1 MVPLWFTLSALCFVG
16 AAVLLYVDIDRRRGR
31 GRRRKSWARS
41 HGFDYE
47 QESTEILKRWKRG
60 VMSTVGSNIPAR
72 NVVLGQ
78 IRGEAVFIFDLEEV
92 ATVIA
97 LHRKVG
103 TNVVVD
109 VRLKGLKEPRENDI
123 WLLGAIGPRMVY
135 STNLD
140 AARRACDRRMV
151 TFAHTAPDCAEIM
164 WNEQNWTLVSMPIGS
179 TRAQW
184 DEGLR
189 TVRQFNDL
197 LRVLPP
203 VPQSTATA
211 GAPQASTR
219 RKAAPSRPLAPAGRS
234 EATPGHGEPIHPRKR
249 IHDPRRNPAACASR
263 ARTPPADR
271 PQRPSGVTSP
281 TLSQS
286 RTGAQYTDAVPR
298 RVALITGPTSGIGE
312 GFARRYAADGY
323 DVVLVSRDA
332 DRLKALAAE
341 LSNEGGCNVEVLPAD
356 LADAA
361 GRDTV
366 AERLASGVD
375 VLVNNAGFGT
385 SGEFWTADPAMLQRQ
400 LDVNVTAVMQLT
412 RAALPAMIDKGA
424 GTVINVS
431 SVAGLLSGRGSTYSA
446 SKAYVVSFTE
456 GLAVGLR
463 GTGVGIHVVCPGY
476 VHTEFHDRAGI
487 DMTSLPSFMWLEV
500 DDVVRETL
508 AEVSRGNVLII
519 PGLQYKALTTVS
531 RMVPRTLSR
540 AATSVFGRGRGRT

>member
-31 GRRRKSWARS
+31 GRRRRSWARS

-47 QESTEILKRWKRG
+47 QESTEVLKRWKRG

-203 VPQSTATA
+203 VPQPTS
-211 GAPQASTR
+211 APQSAGRHKAS
-219 RKAAPSRPLAPAGRS
+219 PSRPLAPAGRAES
-234 EATPGHGEPIHPRKR
+234 PPRRPEALPREGGAAPRGAAASPPPPWPEATHRAPAEPVRRENGGDGLVRRQPPG
-249 IHDPRRNPAACASR
+249 RNGYQA
-263 ARTPPADR
+263 THY
-271 PQRPSGVTSP
+271 QR
-281 TLSQS
+281 
-286 RTGAQYTDAVPR
+286 
-298 RVALITGPTSGIGE
+298 
-312 GFARRYAADGY
+312 
-323 DVVLVSRDA
+323 
-332 DRLKALAAE
+332 
-341 LSNEGGCNVEVLPAD
+341 
-356 LADAA
+356 
-361 GRDTV
+361 
-366 AERLASGVD
+366 
-375 VLVNNAGFGT
+375 
-385 SGEFWTADPAMLQRQ
+385 
-400 LDVNVTAVMQLT
+400 
-412 RAALPAMIDKGA
+412 
-424 GTVINVS
+424 
-431 SVAGLLSGRGSTYSA
+431 
-446 SKAYVVSFTE
+446 
-456 GLAVGLR
+456 
-463 GTGVGIHVVCPGY
+463 
-476 VHTEFHDRAGI
+476 
-487 DMTSLPSFMWLEV
+487 
-500 DDVVRETL
+500 
-508 AEVSRGNVLII
+508 
-519 PGLQYKALTTVS
+519 
-531 RMVPRTLSR
+531 
-540 AATSVFGRGRGRT
+540 

>member
-1 MVPLWFTLSALCFVG
+1 MVPLWFTLSALCFVS

-47 QESTEILKRWKRG
+47 QESTELLKRWKRG
-60 VMSTVGSNIPAR
+60 VMSTVGDIPAH

-164 WNEQNWTLVSMPIGS
+164 WNEQNWTLVSMPIAS

-203 VPQSTATA
+203 VPQQDA
-211 GAPQASTR
+211 APQPSGR
-219 RKAAPSRPLAPAGRS
+219 RNAAPSRPLAPAGRTES
-234 EATPGHGEPIHPRKR
+234 P
-249 IHDPRRNPAACASR
+249 PRRP
-263 ARTPPADR
+263 
-271 PQRPSGVTSP
+271 
-281 TLSQS
+281 
-286 RTGAQYTDAVPR
+286 DAVPH
-298 RVALITGPTSGIGE
+298 
-312 GFARRYAADGY
+312 
-323 DVVLVSRDA
+323 
-332 DRLKALAAE
+332 
-341 LSNEGGCNVEVLPAD
+341 EGGGAPPASGG
-356 LADAA
+356 APSARPEPIRRGSAEPVRRENGGGPVRRPPA
-361 GRDTV
+361 GRNGHQATHY
-366 AERLASGVD
+366 
-375 VLVNNAGFGT
+375 
-385 SGEFWTADPAMLQRQ
+385 QR
-400 LDVNVTAVMQLT
+400 
-412 RAALPAMIDKGA
+412 
-424 GTVINVS
+424 
-431 SVAGLLSGRGSTYSA
+431 
-446 SKAYVVSFTE
+446 
-456 GLAVGLR
+456 
-463 GTGVGIHVVCPGY
+463 
-476 VHTEFHDRAGI
+476 
-487 DMTSLPSFMWLEV
+487 
-500 DDVVRETL
+500 
-508 AEVSRGNVLII
+508 
-519 PGLQYKALTTVS
+519 
-531 RMVPRTLSR
+531 
-540 AATSVFGRGRGRT
+540 

>member
-203 VPQSTATA
+203 VPQSTTSTA
-211 GAPQASTR
+211 GAPQASAR
-219 RKAAPSRPLAPAGRS
+219 RKSAPSRPLAPAGRS
-234 EATPGHGEPIHPRKR
+234 EVPQRHAESATRESGSTSHAATTSHAANPPPGRQEPI
-249 IHDPRRNPAACASR
+249 RRP
-263 ARTPPADR
+263 
-271 PQRPSGVTSP
+271 
-281 TLSQS
+281 
-286 RTGAQYTDAVPR
+286 
-298 RVALITGPTSGIGE
+298 PTS
-312 GFARRYAADGY
+312 RYGHQ
-323 DVVLVSRDA
+323 
-332 DRLKALAAE
+332 
-341 LSNEGGCNVEVLPAD
+341 
-356 LADAA
+356 
-361 GRDTV
+361 
-366 AERLASGVD
+366 ASHH
-375 VLVNNAGFGT
+375 
-385 SGEFWTADPAMLQRQ
+385 QR
-400 LDVNVTAVMQLT
+400 
-412 RAALPAMIDKGA
+412 
-424 GTVINVS
+424 
-431 SVAGLLSGRGSTYSA
+431 
-446 SKAYVVSFTE
+446 
-456 GLAVGLR
+456 
-463 GTGVGIHVVCPGY
+463 
-476 VHTEFHDRAGI
+476 
-487 DMTSLPSFMWLEV
+487 
-500 DDVVRETL
+500 
-508 AEVSRGNVLII
+508 
-519 PGLQYKALTTVS
+519 
-531 RMVPRTLSR
+531 
-540 AATSVFGRGRGRT
+540 

>member
-16 AAVLLYVDIDRRRGR
+16 AAVLLYVDIDRRRGL
-31 GRRRKSWARS
+31 GRRRRSWARS

-47 QESTEILKRWKRG
+47 QESTEILDRWKRG

-164 WNEQNWTLVSMPIGS
+164 WNEQNWTLVSMPISS

-203 VPQSTATA
+203 LPQPTSAPQSA
-211 GAPQASTR
+211 GR
-219 RKAAPSRPLAPAGRS
+219 RKAPTRPLAPAGRS
-234 EATPGHGEPIHPRKR
+234 ETPSRQPEAPARDGGTVTRSAAAPPPERQESA
-249 IHDPRRNPAACASR
+249 RRPAADS
-263 ARTPPADR
+263 AR
-271 PQRPSGVTSP
+271 QKN
-281 TLSQS
+281 
-286 RTGAQYTDAVPR
+286 
-298 RVALITGPTSGIGE
+298 
-312 GFARRYAADGY
+312 ADGS
-323 DVVLVSRDA
+323 VRRPPLGRNGHQ
-332 DRLKALAAE
+332 AAHH
-341 LSNEGGCNVEVLPAD
+341 
-356 LADAA
+356 
-361 GRDTV
+361 
-366 AERLASGVD
+366 
-375 VLVNNAGFGT
+375 
-385 SGEFWTADPAMLQRQ
+385 QR
-400 LDVNVTAVMQLT
+400 
-412 RAALPAMIDKGA
+412 
-424 GTVINVS
+424 
-431 SVAGLLSGRGSTYSA
+431 
-446 SKAYVVSFTE
+446 
-456 GLAVGLR
+456 
-463 GTGVGIHVVCPGY
+463 
-476 VHTEFHDRAGI
+476 
-487 DMTSLPSFMWLEV
+487 
-500 DDVVRETL
+500 
-508 AEVSRGNVLII
+508 
-519 PGLQYKALTTVS
+519 
-531 RMVPRTLSR
+531 
-540 AATSVFGRGRGRT
+540 

>member
-47 QESTEILKRWKRG
+47 AESTEILKRWKRG
-60 VMSTVGSNIPAR
+60 IMSTVGSNIPAR

-164 WNEQNWTLVSMPIGS
+164 WNEENWTLVSMPIGS

-203 VPQSTATA
+203 VPQPAA
-211 GAPQASTR
+211 R
-219 RKAAPSRPLAPAGRS
+219 RNAAPSRPLAPAGRAESSPRHS
-234 EATPGHGEPIHPRKR
+234 EA
-249 IHDPRRNPAACASR
+249 PAREGGAAHRS
-263 ARTPPADR
+263 AAGAPPPARQEPTRRAPAEPDAPGR
-271 PQRPSGVTSP
+271 RQPPSRNGYQASHYQR
-281 TLSQS
+281 
-286 RTGAQYTDAVPR
+286 
-298 RVALITGPTSGIGE
+298 
-312 GFARRYAADGY
+312 
-323 DVVLVSRDA
+323 
-332 DRLKALAAE
+332 
-341 LSNEGGCNVEVLPAD
+341 
-356 LADAA
+356 
-361 GRDTV
+361 
-366 AERLASGVD
+366 
-375 VLVNNAGFGT
+375 
-385 SGEFWTADPAMLQRQ
+385 
-400 LDVNVTAVMQLT
+400 
-412 RAALPAMIDKGA
+412 
-424 GTVINVS
+424 
-431 SVAGLLSGRGSTYSA
+431 
-446 SKAYVVSFTE
+446 
-456 GLAVGLR
+456 
-463 GTGVGIHVVCPGY
+463 
-476 VHTEFHDRAGI
+476 
-487 DMTSLPSFMWLEV
+487 
-500 DDVVRETL
+500 
-508 AEVSRGNVLII
+508 
-519 PGLQYKALTTVS
+519 
-531 RMVPRTLSR
+531 
-540 AATSVFGRGRGRT
+540 

>member
-16 AAVLLYVDIDRRRGR
+16 AAVLLYVDIDRRLDE

-109 VRLKGLKEPRENDI
+109 VRLKGLKEPLENDI
-123 WLLGAIGPRMVY
+123 WLLESIGLWGDLYP
-135 STNLD
+135 TNLD

-189 TVRQFNDL
+189 TVRQLDDL

-203 VPQSTATA
+203 VPQTTGSA
-211 GAPQASTR
+211 GTQQSATR
-219 RKAAPSRPLAPAGRS
+219 RVRPPAARWLPPC
-234 EATPGHGEPIHPRKR
+234 E
-249 IHDPRRNPAACASR
+249 PRRRRSARQSPSPVKAGSASR
-263 ARTPPADR
+263 AATPPPASSRADPSASDE
-271 PQRPSGVTSP
+271 PQRPSGFTSP
-281 TLSQS
+281 QAPSPTRS
-286 RTGAQYTDAVPR
+286 RAKYTDAVPR
-298 RVALITGPTSGIGE
+298 RVALITGPTSG
-312 GFARRYAADGY
+312 
-323 DVVLVSRDA
+323 
-332 DRLKALAAE
+332 
-341 LSNEGGCNVEVLPAD
+341 
-356 LADAA
+356 
-361 GRDTV
+361 
-366 AERLASGVD
+366 
-375 VLVNNAGFGT
+375 
-385 SGEFWTADPAMLQRQ
+385 
-400 LDVNVTAVMQLT
+400 
-412 RAALPAMIDKGA
+412 
-424 GTVINVS
+424 
-431 SVAGLLSGRGSTYSA
+431 SA
-446 SKAYVVSFTE
+446 
-456 GLAVGLR
+456 
-463 GTGVGIHVVCPGY
+463 
-476 VHTEFHDRAGI
+476 
-487 DMTSLPSFMWLEV
+487 
-500 DDVVRETL
+500 
-508 AEVSRGNVLII
+508 
-519 PGLQYKALTTVS
+519 S
-531 RMVPRTLSR
+531 RMVPRTLAR

>member
-203 VPQSTATA
+203 VAQSAAAPQSA
-211 GAPQASTR
+211 GR
-219 RKAAPSRPLAPAGRS
+219 HKAAPSRPLAPAGRGES
-234 EATPGHGEPIHPRKR
+234 PPRHQEAVAREGGAAPRGAGS
-249 IHDPRRNPAACASR
+249 P
-263 ARTPPADR
+263 PPAR
-271 PQRPSGVTSP
+271 QEPVRRSP
-281 TLSQS
+281 
-286 RTGAQYTDAVPR
+286 
-298 RVALITGPTSGIGE
+298 
-312 GFARRYAADGY
+312 
-323 DVVLVSRDA
+323 
-332 DRLKALAAE
+332 AE
-341 LSNEGGCNVEVLPAD
+341 PV
-356 LADAA
+356 
-361 GRDTV
+361 R
-366 AERLASGVD
+366 
-375 VLVNNAGFGT
+375 
-385 SGEFWTADPAMLQRQ
+385 
-400 LDVNVTAVMQLT
+400 
-412 RAALPAMIDKGA
+412 
-424 GTVINVS
+424 
-431 SVAGLLSGRGSTYSA
+431 
-446 SKAYVVSFTE
+446 
-456 GLAVGLR
+456 
-463 GTGVGIHVVCPGY
+463 
-476 VHTEFHDRAGI
+476 
-487 DMTSLPSFMWLEV
+487 
-500 DDVVRETL
+500 RETGGDG
-508 AEVSRGNVLII
+508 SMRPPP
-519 PGLQYKALTTVS
+519 PGRNGHQAS
-531 RMVPRTLSR
+531 HHQR
-540 AATSVFGRGRGRT
+540 